1 LKNETLESSVGS
13 MMTAAFNAPYSYNFC
28 WLDRP
33 MIQYS
38 QDIVAMQE
46 VLGLIHRESVF
57 S

>member
-1 LKNETLESSVGS
+1 
-13 MMTAAFNAPYSYNFC
+13 MMTAAFNAQYSYNFS
-28 WLDRP
+28 WPDRP

-46 VLGLIHRESVF
+46 VLDPIHPESVF